1 MGLRIKILSGFIVL
15 AIMLSVAGF
24 WSIYEFNSIGSS
36 VQRILDENY
45 KSIQFSKS
53 MVEALEREDSGVLI
67 LLSGNWDEGR
77 AIINKADSLFL
88 TNFEAANNNI
98 TIEGE
103 KSHLEEI
110 QDRYR
115 HYKNLWEKPV
125 VGTVKEGNV
134 KWYFDVVHQSFL
146 SVKKSVENLIDLND
160 KTMYRT
166 ASELKDKSGRAIMPG
181 IIAVLSALVFTFI
194 FNYLVNYFMV
204 NPIIQIT
211 NRINL
216 FKEKRRPFDVQVESH
231 DELADLAAS
240 IQVLCYSI
248 SDQENKE

>member
-53 MVEALEREDSGVLI
+53 MVEALEREDSGILI

-77 AIINKADSLFL
+77 NIINRADSLFL
-88 TNFEAANNNI
+88 ANFEAANNNI

-103 KSHLEEI
+103 NFHLEEI
-110 QDRYR
+110 QSRY
-115 HYKNLWEKPV
+115 HQYKSLWEKPV

-134 KWYFDVVHQSFL
+134 KWYFDVVHHSFL
-146 SVKKSVENLIDLND
+146 CVKESIENLIDLND

-166 ASELKDKSGRAIMPG
+166 ASELKEKSSRAIMPG

-211 NRINL
+211 NRINM
-216 FKEKRRPFDVQVESH
+216 FKEKRRPFDVQVESN

-248 SDQENKE
+248 SDQESKE